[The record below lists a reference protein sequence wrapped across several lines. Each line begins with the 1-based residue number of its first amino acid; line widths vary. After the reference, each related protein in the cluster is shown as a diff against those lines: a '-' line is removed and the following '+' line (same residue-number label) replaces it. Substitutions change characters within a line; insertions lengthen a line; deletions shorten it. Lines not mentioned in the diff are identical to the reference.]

1 MHVGERLSELLVAA
15 GVRRVFGVPGGQTTP
30 LYHGIARQRGAIT
43 HTLMRDERSAAFAAD
58 AYARMSGRVGVCDA
72 TVGPGVSN
80 LISGLLEAYTSSIPM
95 LAIIADIPRHW
106 ETRRRFGSASQGFEQ
121 RSFLEPCVKYY
132 GRVELPENLDGVLA
146 AALRIAT
153 AGRPGPVILEIP
165 DDVFSAD
172 FPAPAPG
179 LAPHARLSVTYP
191 QSRTSPDPS
200 SVERAV
206 ELLRRS
212 RKPLLLAGGGALS
225 AGAGDQVQRLAENL
239 EAPVATTLNGKGVLS
254 EHHPL
259 AVGPAGSFGLP
270 LVNDLLAEA
279 DCVVFIGTKAAQG
292 ATLNWTLPPPGT
304 PIVHLDLDATEIG
317 RNFPQSLGLE
327 CDARLGAKALAD
339 ALPERGRSDWDLERI
354 RRLVEEWWRGALDG
368 GVDGHGAVKPQAVM
382 RALGAVMGQDDVL
395 VTDASLSSGWGAAHW
410 RTRRSGRTFVAPRG
424 LAGLGWGLPAAIGSA
439 LALKD
444 TGTDGRVYCVAGD
457 GGWAY
462 SQSELETLAR
472 LRLPVVATVLNNS
485 VLAWTRHSA
494 EQRYPDTEPI
504 SQDFT
509 DVDFA
514 AAAVAMGA
522 LGRRCATPDEFAEA
536 VTKAAADHTG
546 SPVVLEVI
554 SSKTES
560 PVLKPKDRRA
570 MTAY

>member
-1 MHVGERLSELLVAA
+1 MHVGERLAALLVNA

-30 LYHGIARQRGAIT
+30 LYHGIAGQHGVIS

-80 LISGLLEAYTSSIPM
+80 LVSGLLEAYTSSVPM

-121 RSFLEPCVKYY
+121 RSYLEPCVKYY
-132 GRVELPENLDGVLA
+132 GRVELPENLDGLLA

-153 AGRPGPVILEIP
+153 SGRPGPVVLEIP

-172 FPAPAPG
+172 YPEP
-179 LAPHARLSVTYP
+179 PHGSSAVTPLSTVYP
-191 QSRTSPDPS
+191 QSRTSPDPAA
-200 SVERAV
+200 VEGAV
-206 ELLRRS
+206 ELLRHS

-225 AGAGDQVQRLAENL
+225 AGAGDEVRRLAERL
-239 EAPVATTLNGKGVLS
+239 GALVATTLNGKGVLS

-259 AVGPAGSFGLP
+259 AVGPAGTFGLP
-270 LVNDLLAEA
+270 LVNELLAEA

-327 CDARLGAKALAD
+327 CDAKLGARALAD
-339 ALPERGRSDWDLERI
+339 ALPERGPGDWELERV
-354 RRLVEEWWRGALDG
+354 RRLAEEWWRGTPGD

-382 RALGAVMGQDDVL
+382 RTLSAVMGPDDVL

-410 RTRRSGRTFVAPRG
+410 RAPRAGRAFVAPRG

-439 LALKD
+439 LALRD
-444 TGTDGRVYCVAGD
+444 AGSAARVYCVAGD

-494 EQRYPDTEPI
+494 AQRYPGSEPI

-514 AAAVAMGA
+514 AAAVAMGTLA
-522 LGRRCATPDEFAEA
+522 HRCTTPDQFAEA
-536 VTKAAADHTG
+536 ATKAAADHTG
-546 SPVVLEVI
+546 APVVLEVI
-554 SSKTES
+554 SSKTET
-560 PVLKPKDRRA
+560 PVLKPKGRQTA
-570 MTAY
+570 TAY

>member
-1 MHVGERLSELLVAA
+1 MHVGERLAALLVAA

-30 LYHGIARQRGAIT
+30 LYHGIAGQGEAIT

-58 AYARMSGRVGVCDA
+58 AYARMSGTVGVCDA

-80 LISGLLEAYTSSIPM
+80 LVSGLLEAYTSSIPM

-121 RSFLEPCVKYY
+121 RSYLEPCVKYY
-132 GRVELPENLDGVLA
+132 GRVEVPENLDGVLA

-153 AGRPGPVILEIP
+153 SGRPGPVILEIP
-165 DDVFSAD
+165 DDVFSAE
-172 FPAPAPG
+172 FPARAAGLPPAV
-179 LAPHARLSVTYP
+179 RLGTAYP
-191 QSRTSPDPS
+191 QSRTSPDPAA
-200 SVERAV
+200 VDGAV

-225 AGAGDQVQRLAENL
+225 SGAGEEVQRLAESL
-239 EAPVATTLNGKGVLS
+239 GALVATSLNGKGVLS

-259 AVGPAGSFGLP
+259 SIGPAGSFGLP

-339 ALPERGRSDWDLERI
+339 AVPERNGSDWDAEGV
-354 RRLVEEWWRGALDG
+354 RRLVDEWWRGTPDD
-368 GVDGHGAVKPQAVM
+368 GVDEHGAVKPQAVM
-382 RALGAVMGQDDVL
+382 RALGAVMGEDDVL

-410 RTRRSGRTFVAPRG
+410 RTRRAGRTFIAPRG

-439 LALKD
+439 LALQD
-444 TGTDGRVYCVAGD
+444 AGSDARVYCVAGD

-494 EQRYPDTEPI
+494 AQRYPGDEPI

-514 AAAVAMGA
+514 AAAVAMGT
-522 LGRRCATPDEFAEA
+522 LGHRCTTPDQFAEA
-536 VTKAAADHTG
+536 ATKAAADHAG
-546 SPVVLEVI
+546 SPVVLEVV
-554 SSKTES
+554 SSKTET

-570 MTAY
+570 VTAY

>member
-1 MHVGERLSELLVAA
+1 MHVGERLGALLVAA

-30 LYHGIARQRGAIT
+30 LYHGIAGQDGAIT

-72 TVGPGVSN
+72 TVGPGASN
-80 LISGLLEAYTSSIPM
+80 LVSGLLEAYTSSIPV

-146 AALRIAT
+146 TALRIAT
-153 AGRPGPVILEIP
+153 SGRPGPVVLEIP
-165 DDVFSAD
+165 DDVFSAQ
-172 FPAPAPG
+172 APG
-179 LAPHARLSVTYP
+179 PLPVARLSAAYP
-191 QSRTSPDPS
+191 QSRTSPDPA
-200 SVERAV
+200 SVDAAV
-206 ELLRRS
+206 ELLRNS
-212 RKPLLLAGGGALS
+212 RKPLLLAGGGALG
-225 AGAGDQVQRLAENL
+225 AGACDEVQRLAERL
-239 EAPVATTLNGKGVLS
+239 GAPVATTLNGKGVLS

-259 AVGPAGSFGLP
+259 AVGPAGSFGVP

-279 DCVVFIGTKAAQG
+279 DCVVFVGTKAAQG

-327 CDARLGAKALAD
+327 CDAKLGARALAD
-339 ALPERGRSDWDLERI
+339 ALPERGRGGWDLERV
-354 RRLVEEWWRGALDG
+354 RRLSEQWWRGAEDDGLDE
-368 GVDGHGAVKPQAVM
+368 DGAVKPQAVM
-382 RALGAVMGQDDVL
+382 RALDAVMGQDDVL
-395 VTDASLSSGWGAAHW
+395 VTDASLSSGWGAAYW
-410 RTRRSGRTFVAPRG
+410 RTRRSGRTFLAPRG

-439 LALKD
+439 LALRD
-444 TGTDGRVYCVAGD
+444 AGEDARVYCVAGD

-485 VLAWTRHSA
+485 VLGWTRHSA
-494 EQRYPDTEPI
+494 AHRYPDTEPI

-514 AAAVAMGA
+514 AAAVAMGTLA
-522 LGRRCATPDEFAEA
+522 HRCTTPDQFTEA
-536 VTKAAADHTG
+536 ATKAAAGQADG
-546 SPVVLEVI
+546 PVVLEVI

-560 PVLKPKDRRA
+560 PVIKPGGRQA
-570 MTAY
+570 VTAY